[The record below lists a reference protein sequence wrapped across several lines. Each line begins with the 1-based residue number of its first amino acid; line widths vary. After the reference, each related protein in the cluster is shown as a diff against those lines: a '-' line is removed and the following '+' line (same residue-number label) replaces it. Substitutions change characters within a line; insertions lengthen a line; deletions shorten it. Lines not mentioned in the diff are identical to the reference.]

1 MRLVETL
8 ASAAIVI
15 APGKNSV
22 IIRRILLNKETVTK
36 TYFFCSIHS
45 LEIKKAEKIEKKI
58 LPFQQ

>member
-36 TYFFCSIHS
+36 TYFFLFNSFFRN
-45 LEIKKAEKIEKKI
+45 KKSRKN
-58 LPFQQ
+58 